1 MPNFA
6 RTLSQDVTYAF
17 RQLRRSPGFALTAII
32 TIALGIG
39 ANTAIFTLAHSVLLR
54 RLPVQQPGQIYRIG
68 SGSDCC
74 INGGAPDNQVYS
86 DFSTE
91 MYRTLR
97 DNLPEFEQLAATPA
111 GSGNGPSF
119 AKRAGSNDAAK
130 NIRGAYVSGNY
141 FDLFGITAHNGRLL
155 RGSDDR
161 EGAPPVAVM
170 SYATWQ
176 GQFGGDPGVVGATF
190 LVDTHPVTVV
200 GIAPQ
205 SFYGD
210 RVRENPPD
218 FYLPIAMESAYSSM
232 AVSKNVNQRWL
243 YLIGRV
249 QPGTDMRTLQ
259 AKSDNVLRHFMAMQR
274 DYQKPEAAKE
284 VPKIHAE
291 IVSAATGI
299 RQDEQNKIKSGVN
312 MLMAISGLVLLIAC
326 ANIANLLLARGITRR
341 AETSIRVA
349 LGAARSRIVQQ
360 ALTESVVLA
369 AVGAVL
375 GVLLAYVGVRAML
388 SLAFPE
394 ARNLPISATPS
405 PTVLLFTVAVA
416 CMTGMVFGAV
426 PAWVTMRSDP
436 ADALRGLG
444 RSASG
449 AAGLPQRVLLVLQ
462 AMLSLVL
469 ITVAALLTRSL
480 GNLQHQHYGLS
491 TDNRIVVH
499 LDSQASGYQP
509 ERFEGLIRNLQERL
523 LAVPGTHGVGFANYS
538 PLEGNNWGEAVFV
551 EGRPDPTLHQNVGSS
566 WDRVSPGFFQ
576 EMGQP
581 LLRGRD
587 FAETDRLNTPLVLV
601 VNERFVRKFFPH
613 EDPIGKR
620 VGTEAHKFKYTI
632 VGVVGD
638 AKYQN
643 PVDEANPMFFR
654 SMLQPDAN
662 ADPKDLGERYSLAP
676 NAIILHTT
684 GSQMGYEKLV
694 RRAFQEV
701 DPNLAIGDYRTMDSQ
716 VGSLLNDE
724 RMVARLTAAFG
735 LLALLLASVGLYGVT
750 AYSVAQRVPE
760 IGVRM
765 ALGADRGSVLRMVV
779 RSAMLQTLVGLGLG
793 IPAALLA
800 GHSLQAQLYGIK
812 GHDLVTLLGAC
823 AVLGAAAAIASIIPA
838 RRASSVNPMRAL
850 RAQ

>member
-1 MPNFA
+1 MLNFG
-6 RTLSQDVTYAF
+6 RTLLQDVTYAL
-17 RQLRRSPGFALTAII
+17 RQLRRSPGFALTAVI

-54 RLPVQQPGQIYRIG
+54 RLPVRDPGQLYRIG

-74 INGGAPDNQVYS
+74 INGGAPDSQVFS

-91 MYRTLR
+91 AYRSLR
-97 DNLPEFEQLAATPA
+97 DNLPEFEQLAATPS

-141 FDLFGITAHNGRLL
+141 FDLFGLPAQQGRLL
-155 RGSDDR
+155 RASDDH
-161 EGAPPVAVM
+161 EGAAPVTVI
-170 SYATWQ
+170 SYDTWQ
-176 GQFGGDPGVVGATF
+176 DQFGGDPGLVGSTV
-190 LVDTHPVTVV
+190 LLDTHPMTVIGVTPK
-200 GIAPQ
+200 G
-205 SFYGD
+205 FYGD

-218 FYLPIAMESAYSSM
+218 FYLPIALESADSPM
-232 AVSKNVNQRWL
+232 AVSKNAHLRWL
-243 YLIGRV
+243 YLLGRV
-249 QPGTDMRTLQ
+249 KPRTDMRALQ
-259 AKSDNVLRHFMAMQR
+259 IKSDNILRNFMATQS

-284 VPKIHAE
+284 LPKVHAE
-291 IVSAATGI
+291 IVSASTGI
-299 RQDEQNKIKSGVN
+299 RQDEQNKIKRGVN

-326 ANIANLLLARGITRR
+326 ANIANLLLARGIARR

-349 LGAARSRIVQQ
+349 LGAARSRIVRQ

-369 AVGAVL
+369 VAGGAV

-405 PTVLLFTVAVA
+405 AAVLLFTLAVA
-416 CMTGMVFGAV
+416 CLTGVVFGVA
-426 PAWVTMRSDP
+426 PAWASLRSNP
-436 ADALRGLG
+436 ADALRGQG

-449 AAGLPQRVLLVLQ
+449 GAGLPQRVLLVLQ
-462 AMLSLVL
+462 ATLSVVL

-480 GNLQHQHYGLS
+480 QNLQHQRFGLS
-491 TDNRIVVH
+491 TENQVVIH
-499 LDSQASGYQP
+499 LDSQASGYKV
-509 ERFEGLIRNLQERL
+509 ERFESLMRALKPRL
-523 LAVPGTHGVGFANYS
+523 LQIPGTRNVSFTNYS
-538 PLEGNNWGEAVFV
+538 PLEGNNWGEGVFV
-551 EGRPDPTLHQNVGSS
+551 EGRPDPSLHDNIGAS

-576 EMGQP
+576 QMNQP

-587 FAETDRLNTPLVLV
+587 FVDTDRTNTPLVLV
-601 VNERFVRKFFPH
+601 VNEKFAHKFFPR
-613 EDPIGKR
+613 EDPIGKH
-620 VGTEAHKFKYTI
+620 VGVEAHKFKYTI
-632 VGVVGD
+632 VGVVAD

-643 PVDEANPMFFR
+643 PVDDVNPMFFR
-654 SMLQPDAN
+654 SMLQPDPN

-676 NAIILHTT
+676 NAILLQTS
-684 GSQMGYEKLV
+684 GAQQGYEKQV
-694 RRAFQEV
+694 RRAFQDV

-716 VGSLLNDE
+716 VNMLLNDE

-735 LLALLLASVGLYGVT
+735 VLALLLASIGLYGVT

-779 RSAMLQTLVGLGLG
+779 RSAMVQTAIGLALG
-793 IPAALLA
+793 VPVALIA
-800 GHSLQAQLYGIK
+800 GNAMQSQLFGIK
-812 GHDLVTLLGAC
+812 GYDAATLLGAC
-823 AVLGAAAAIASIIPA
+823 VVLALAAVFASLLPA
-838 RRASSVNPMRAL
+838 RRASSVDPMRAL